1 VLEFRFAGDWERG
14 DGAWRLYLSVGEIF
28 VGTEA
33 VADGALTRKQLAR
46 WYRPF
51 FRNVYA
57 PRGQQLNARDR
68 AVGAWLWSKRRGI
81 VTGVAASAMHGAE
94 WVDAHIPIELIYE
107 CTHPPAGIVARK
119 ERVAD
124 DEITLVDGVRVATV
138 ARTAFDLGR
147 YQARDRAVARMDA
160 LMRAA
165 PFSIEEVLLLA
176 KRYRGARGVKCLKD
190 TLPLV
195 DGGAA
200 SPRETWLR
208 LIYIDG
214 GLPKPTTQIPIFDV
228 DGELLRT
235 VDMGWEAFKV
245 LSEYDGDQH
254 RTDRPQYVKDMRV
267 IPKIERLGF
276 IVERVIKEDRP
287 AAILRRAWD
296 AMISHGWRP

>member
-1 VLEFRFAGDWERG
+1 MSDVF
-14 DGAWRLYLSVGEIF
+14 I
-28 VGTEA
+28 GTEA
-33 VADGALTRKQLAR
+33 VADDTVTRKELAR
-46 WYRPF
+46 WYRSY

-57 PRGQQLNARDR
+57 PRGHQLTLRDR
-68 AVGAWLWSKRRGI
+68 AIGAWLWSKRRAI

-94 WVDAHIPIELIYE
+94 WVDANTPIELIYRH
-107 CTHPPAGIVARK
+107 THPYPPVGIVARN

-124 DEITLVDGVRVATV
+124 DEITSVDGVSVASV
-138 ARTAFDLGR
+138 ARTALDLGR
-147 YQARDRAVARMDA
+147 HQARDRAIARLDA

-165 PFSIEEVLLLA
+165 PFSTEEVLLMA
-176 KRYRGARGVKCLKD
+176 KRYRGARGVKQLRD
-190 TLPLV
+190 ALPLV

-214 GLPKPTTQIPIFDV
+214 GLPKPTTQIPIFDT
-228 DGELLRT
+228 DGTLLRT
-235 VDMGWEAFKV
+235 VDMGWEDFKV

-287 AAILRRAWD
+287 AAILRRAWE
-296 AMISHGWRP
+296 AMVSRGWRP

>member
-1 VLEFRFAGDWERG
+1 M
-14 DGAWRLYLSVGEIF
+14 GEVF

-33 VADGALTRKQLAR
+33 VANGVVSRHELAR

-51 FRNVYA
+51 YPNVHA
-57 PRGQQLNARDR
+57 PRGQQLTVRDR
-68 AVGAWLWSKRRGI
+68 AIGAWLWSKRRAI
-81 VTGVAASAMHGAE
+81 VTGVAASALHGAE

-107 CTHPPAGIVARK
+107 CTHPPAGIIARN
-119 ERVAD
+119 ERIAR
-124 DEITLVDGVRVATV
+124 DEITCVDGVPVTTV
-138 ARTAFDLGR
+138 ARTTLDLGR
-147 YQARDRAVARMDA
+147 YQPRDRAIACMDA

-165 PFSIEEVLLLA
+165 PFSTEEVLVLA
-176 KRYRGARGVKCLKD
+176 KRYRGKRGVKLLKD
-190 TLPLV
+190 ALPLV

-214 GLPKPTTQIPIFDV
+214 GMPKPTTQIPIFDV
-228 DGELLRT
+228 DGTLLRT
-235 VDMGWEAFKV
+235 VDMGWEDFKV
-245 LSEYDGDQH
+245 VSEYDGDQH

-296 AMISHGWRP
+296 AMISRGWRP